1 MARESMSLR
10 PNSLKASII
19 LILLLYCGVYYLTQH
34 ILHVYD
40 MESPDEGI
48 RITINVHIESNRRP
62 SDLQHST
69 LTTVPIGEVYRP
81 KLLCNT

>member
-1 MARESMSLR
+1 
-10 PNSLKASII
+10 
-19 LILLLYCGVYYLTQH
+19 
-34 ILHVYD
+34 

-48 RITINVHIESNRRP
+48 RINMNVHIESNQRA

-81 KLLCNT
+81 KLLYNIKKIIITTDPQNSFFFYFGKQFLKRNTKS